1 MYIAAATIIIL
12 LLLIHRIKTLKTRR
26 IYVEFVTSG
35 DVSENAKNKTCDVYA

>member
-12 LLLIHRIKTLKTRR
+12 LLLVHRIKTRR
-26 IYVEFVTSG
+26 IYVVTSV